1 MPFNLRRPVQHCISY
16 FISCEFCHIS
26 SQHPAQSA
34 SLCRCLSVSY
44 SSDCF
49 LDLAH
54 VSLQTLAY
62 VAEDTEPLAKLCSK
76 LPAFAQMSALTEL
89 RLHNVILNQELSSLQ
104 FLSLSELSLV
114 RCTPKEVPL
123 FLHLAFPGLVSL
135 HIEDDNYIG
144 KEWERAEGQYL
155 MNDSRK
161 VIESRDILY
170 SLPWLCQLSGNTIV
184 RTLAKQN
191 MLRGLSLASSDDDES
206 YWSYPL
212 HRQLCNPG
220 IQIWMR

>member
-1 MPFNLRRPVQHCISY
+1 MPFNLPHPVQHCIPH
-16 FISCEFCHIS
+16 FISCEFCHIA
-26 SQHPAQSA
+26 SQYPAQSA

-62 VAEDTEPLAKLCSK
+62 VATETEPLAKLCSK

-89 RLHNVILNQELSSLQ
+89 RLQNVILNQELSSLQ
-104 FLSLSELSLV
+104 CLSLSELSLV
-114 RCTPKEVPL
+114 RCTPKEVPQ
-123 FLHLAFPGLVSL
+123 FLHLAFPRLVSL
-135 HIEDDNYIG
+135 HIEEDKNIR
-144 KEWERAEGQYL
+144 KEWEHAEEQYL

-161 VIESRDILY
+161 VNESREILY

-184 RTLAKQN
+184 RVLAKQN
-191 MLRGLSLASSDDDES
+191 MLRGLSLASSDDNEC

-212 HRQLCNPG
+212 HRRLSNPG